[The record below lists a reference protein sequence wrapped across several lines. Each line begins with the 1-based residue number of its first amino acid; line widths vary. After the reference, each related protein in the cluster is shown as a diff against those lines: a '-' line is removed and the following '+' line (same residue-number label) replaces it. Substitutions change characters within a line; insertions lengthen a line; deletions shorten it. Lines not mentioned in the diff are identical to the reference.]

1 MDEKSQVV
9 WHAAQMRRIA
19 GELDNLAPST
29 DWRGPAELECRLRI
43 IEASDD
49 LDRITR
55 GGFTNGDIEREG

>member
-1 MDEKSQVV
+1 MNEKSQVV

-49 LDRITR
+49 LHRVARLLEVAAQATR
-55 GGFTNGDIEREG
+55 P

>member
-1 MDEKSQVV
+1 MDERSQVV

-29 DWRGPAELECRLRI
+29 DWRGPAGLECRLRI

-49 LDRITR
+49 LNRVARLPEIAAQAPHP
-55 GGFTNGDIEREG
+55 